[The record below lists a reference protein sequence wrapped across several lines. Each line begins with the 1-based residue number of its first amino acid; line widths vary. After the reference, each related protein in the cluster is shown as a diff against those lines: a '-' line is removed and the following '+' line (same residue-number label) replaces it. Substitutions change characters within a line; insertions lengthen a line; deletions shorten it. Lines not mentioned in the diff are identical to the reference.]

1 MNSKEWARFGIADE
15 SALAQQYAY
24 SAYRWLMLPA
34 VVLVFKVAVL
44 IPAVF
49 LEPRSWNQRLGSAIV
64 DVVVASLSDL
74 KLR

>member
-1 MNSKEWARFGIADE
+1 MGSLW
-15 SALAQQYAY
+15 
-24 SAYRWLMLPA
+24 YRGRVRPCAA
-34 VVLVFKVAVL
+34 VRLLRIPMVDAACRCVGLQGCVL